1 VTLMSQNL
9 GQQLT
14 EDVFV
19 VDHKDAFL
27 SHLRARQ
34 QQAACQA

>member
-1 VTLMSQNL
+1 VTLSSQNL

-14 EDVFV
+14 DHVFV

-27 SHLRARQ
+27 SHRL
-34 QQAACQA
+34 